1 MHHAPCL
8 TPLRWRKKKG
18 QLIPTHK
25 LNPTK
30 PNTAVSVPKAEEP
43 KTVSEPVAE
52 VSPEATPIETPK
64 EVIPKPEIK
73 IKPLQ
78 PNQVSSM
85 SLSSIK
91 KKKDWEQQQKPTEV
105 VKDLPTETFSEEE
118 LLSFWNAYQ
127 AMKFEKGDQ
136 NIASLL
142 KISKPVLADSTIVHF
157 NVPSDLNKVELERE
171 FTTFVPYL
179 RASLKNYDLSVKVIV
194 DELKE
199 KNFIYTPDEK
209 YERLKEINPV
219 IDLLKQEFDLDV

>member
-1 MHHAPCL
+1 MHHAACL

-25 LNPTK
+25 LNPSKT
-30 PNTAVSVPKAEEP
+30 NTVASIPKTEEP

-52 VSPEATPIETPK
+52 VVPTEPPK

-73 IKPLQ
+73 IGSLQ
-78 PNQVSSM
+78 SNQVSSM

-91 KKKDWEQQQKPTEV
+91 KKKDWEQQQKPTEAI
-105 VKDLPTETFSEEE
+105 KDLPTQAFSEEA
-118 LLSFWNAYQ
+118 LLSFWNTYQ

-142 KISKPVLADSTIVHF
+142 KISKPVLADSTTVHF

-194 DELKE
+194 DELTE

>member
-1 MHHAPCL
+1 M
-8 TPLRWRKKKG
+8 
-18 QLIPTHK
+18 
-25 LNPTK
+25 
-30 PNTAVSVPKAEEP
+30 
-43 KTVSEPVAE
+43 AE
-52 VSPEATPIETPK
+52 VSPEVTPIETPK
-64 EVIPKPEIK
+64 EIIPKPEIK

-78 PNQVSSM
+78 SNQVSSM

-142 KISKPVLADSTIVHF
+142 KISKPVLSDSTTVYF

-171 FTTFVPYL
+171 FTAFVPYL
-179 RASLKNYDLSVKVIV
+179 RASLKNYALSVKVIV
-194 DELKE
+194 DELTE

>member
-1 MHHAPCL
+1 MYHAACL

-25 LNPTK
+25 LNPSKTRTVASILK
-30 PNTAVSVPKAEEP
+30 TEEP
-43 KTVSEPVAE
+43 KTVSEPVVEVVPAE
-52 VSPEATPIETPK
+52 PSK

-73 IKPLQ
+73 MGSLQ
-78 PNQVSSM
+78 SNQVSSM

-91 KKKDWEQQQKPTEV
+91 RKKDWEQQQKPTEAI
-105 VKDLPTETFSEEE
+105 KDHPTEAFSEEE

-142 KISKPVLADSTIVHF
+142 KISKPVLADSTTVHF
-157 NVPSDLNKVELERE
+157 NVPSDLNKVELEKE
-171 FTTFVPYL
+171 LTTFVPYL
-179 RASLKNYDLSVKVIV
+179 RASLKNYGLSVKFIV
-194 DELKE
+194 DELTE
-199 KNFIYTPDEK
+199 KNFIYTPEEK